1 MSGMVQAASR
11 APGTTHK
18 KYVSTVYSHHV
29 HGPRL
34 PGPDH
39 DDDEEEEE
47 RLVLPHV
54 QLARGGPRRRLE
66 QHGAERGGQAEEQE
80 GGRQDLEKGGNEI
93 SSKRT
98 ILKGC
103 QFRPS
108 SICCNF
114 EIS

>member
-1 MSGMVQAASR
+1 M
-11 APGTTHK
+11 
-18 KYVSTVYSHHV
+18 STVYSPHHV

-66 QHGAERGGQAEEQE
+66 QHGAERRGQAEEQE
-80 GGRQDLEKGGNEI
+80 GGRQDLKKGGNEI
-93 SSKRT
+93 SFQKKLRA
-98 ILKGC
+98 
-103 QFRPS
+103 QFGPS
-108 SICCNF
+108 SICCK
-114 EIS
+114 IS